1 MATVCSAAQASGGS
15 PRYGARTARARRRT
29 PLPPCG
35 FTHLRSPRPFAP
47 PLTLPLP
54 ACGVRS
60 PRRRSSPLPALR
72 GERQGEGP
80 GGLAAGLAM
89 PTKSAERPIWQACGY
104 SLRPSPD
111 LSPLGGER
119 SPRRRSS
126 PLPALR
132 GERQGE
138 GRGDWPQASHYPQYQ
153 RSGRFGRPAAS
164 HPRPSPGLSPLTRGE
179 GRGGASR
186 PLDLQRL
193 QQGPEMLRVFAPSA
207 ARGAVDGLT
216 NLIDARGQHGALG
229 AMKL

>member
-1 MATVCSAAQASGGS
+1 
-15 PRYGARTARARRRT
+15 
-29 PLPPCG
+29 
-35 FTHLRSPRPFAP
+35 
-47 PLTLPLP
+47 
-54 ACGVRS
+54 
-60 PRRRSSPLPALR
+60 
-72 GERQGEGP
+72 
-80 GGLAAGLAM
+80 M

-138 GRGDWPQASHYPQYQ
+138 GRGDWPQASHYPQYQRSGRFGRPAATLSAPHPTSPRWAGRGARGAGLPLSPPFAGRGRVRGLGDWPQASHYPQYQ

-216 NLIDARGQHGALG
+216 NLIDARG
-229 AMKL
+229 